1 MDTQLQP
8 DTHIS
13 PDRFKRTILP
23 TQQGAE
29 AEADH
34 SPIVIYMI
42 SGNPGLISYYHTF
55 LSTLA
60 DRLSSLCT
68 KQDIP
73 NQFHIYGHSLD
84 GFEVEES
91 SPNNGNGNGNPS
103 TTQPC
108 SLEEQIC
115 FVQRKLDSFIGGLEA
130 GPRRAK
136 VILVGHSVGSYIA
149 MEVLRRHRERS
160 DANSASSGAVGFD
173 IIGGAMLF
181 PTVVDIALSPSGR
194 KLTSILSFVPQ
205 LALLAGIFVRILVA
219 CVPDLILQSLVRFYM
234 QSASDEMVT
243 ATTSFIKSKRGVRQ
257 ALHMAAD
264 EMQTITADKWSDDVW
279 GVPGAGEPL
288 TRLFFYFGRN
298 DHWVAERTRDDI
310 IHMRGRHV
318 AGGPK
323 MVVCEEGLPHA
334 FVLKRGDTDVMATK
348 VAGMVMEIVQ
358 RG

>member
-1 MDTQLQP
+1 MDTQLHP

-23 TQQGAE
+23 AQQG

-34 SPIVIYMI
+34 SPVVIYMI
-42 SGNPGLISYYHTF
+42 SGNPGLISYYHGF

-60 DRLSSLCT
+60 DRLSSLST
-68 KQDIP
+68 EQGIRSK
-73 NQFHIYGHSLD
+73 FHIYGHSLS

-91 SPNNGNGNGNPS
+91 SAGNGNGS

-115 FVQRKLDSFIGGLEA
+115 FVQRKLDSFIGGLEVV

-160 DANSASSGAVGFD
+160 DATSTSSSSGAVGFD

-194 KLTSILSFVPQ
+194 KLTNILSFVPQ

-219 CVPDLILQSLVRFYM
+219 CVSEFILRSLVRFYM
-234 QSASDEMVT
+234 QSASLEMVT

-279 GVPGAGEPL
+279 GVPSAGEPL

-318 AGGPK
+318 TGGPK

-334 FVLKRGDTDVMATK
+334 FVLKRDDTDVMATK

-358 RG
+358 MG

>member
-1 MDTQLQP
+1 MDPQLQSN
-8 DTHIS
+8 THIS
-13 PDRFKRTILP
+13 PDRFRQTILP
-23 TQQGAE
+23 ARPDAGG
-29 AEADH
+29 DH

-60 DRLSSLCT
+60 DRLSTLST
-68 KQDIP
+68 KQNIP
-73 NQFHIYGHSLD
+73 NEFHIYGHSLS

-91 SPNNGNGNGNPS
+91 SPSNGNGNDNDS

-115 FVQRKLDSFIGGLEA
+115 LVQRKLDSFIGGLET
-130 GPRRAK
+130 GSRKAK

-160 DANSASSGAVGFD
+160 SGAKDSSSGAVGFD

-194 KLTSILSFVPQ
+194 KLTSILSFIPQ

-219 CVPDLILQSLVRFYM
+219 CVPGSILRFLVRFYM

-243 ATTSFIKSKRGVRQ
+243 ATTSFIQSKRGVRQ

-288 TRLFFYFGRN
+288 TQLFFYFGRN

-310 IHMRGRHV
+310 IQMRGRHV

-334 FVLKRGDTDVMATK
+334 FVLKRSDTDVMASK
-348 VAGMVMEIVQ
+348 VAGIVMEIVQ
-358 RG
+358 VG